1 MIIARAPMRISF
13 VGGGTDLADFYHRY
27 PGRVLSTT
35 IDKFLYLVINS
46 AYHMDKVVVKYN
58 KSEIVN
64 HPSELEH
71 DRFKAALLQF
81 DITRGIE
88 IASMADVSSGTGLGS
103 SSTFSVALMKGL
115 SVYKGQSMSQL
126 GAAEAACRLEIDV
139 LKEPIG
145 KQDQYAAAIGG
156 LNIIQFNPDETV
168 NIEPIFLHYAK
179 VTELENHMLLFYTGL
194 SRAASS
200 VLSEQRAK
208 IEKNFETYKK
218 MSDSVYDF
226 RDKLMVGNIHGLADI
241 LQEAW
246 LRKKTL
252 ASNVSNLTIDDLY
265 QAGLTAGAW
274 GGKILGA
281 GGGGCLLFL
290 ASPSVHQNI
299 RESLGFMAQQ
309 KGLIDFKEIFVKL
322 SKGGVE
328 VLLNN

>member
-1 MIIARAPMRISF
+1 MIITRAPMRMSF
-13 VGGGTDLADFYHRY
+13 VGGGTDLPDFYRRY
-27 PGRVLSTT
+27 PGRVLSTS

-46 AYHMDKVVVKYN
+46 SYRMDKVIVKYN

-71 DRFKAALLQF
+71 DRFKAALLEF
-81 DITRGIE
+81 DITKGIE
-88 IASMADVSSGTGLGS
+88 IATMSDVPSGTGLGS

-115 SVYKGQSMSQL
+115 AAFKGQAMSQL
-126 GAAEAACRLEIDV
+126 GAAEAACRLEIDI

-145 KQDQYAAAIGG
+145 KQDQYASAIGG
-156 LNIIQFNPDETV
+156 LNIIQFNPDESV
-168 NIEPIFLHYAK
+168 NIEPIFLHYSR
-179 VTELENHMLLFYTGL
+179 VTNLENHILLFYTGI

-200 VLSEQRAK
+200 VLTEQKSK

-226 RDKLMVGNIHGLADI
+226 KEKLVAGNIKAMAEI

-246 LRKKTL
+246 LRKKSL
-252 ASNVSNLTIDDLY
+252 SSNVSNSIIDDLY
-265 QAGLTAGAW
+265 ETGIAAGAW
-274 GGKILGA
+274 GGKVLGA

-290 ASPSVHQNI
+290 APPEVHQNI
-299 RESLGFMAQQ
+299 KEAFKLAAEQR
-309 KGLIDFKEIFVKL
+309 GLNEFKEIRVKL
-322 SKGGVE
+322 SKGGIE